1 MRITG
6 RIPKEIPIVLIGSDL
21 DGKVFSEPTNTVL
34 LSLHGAGI
42 VSHHKLSPEQELIL
56 RCPDRNAETAV
67 RIVGQM
73 GASNG
78 VYTYGLAFVDPHL
91 NFWTA
96 EFPPLT
102 PAEIEQGLVSLA
114 CSSCKTIEKL
124 DNSSPEAVLLAANKS
139 LLRFCK
145 HCGFSTLWKPA
156 AAVVAA
162 NPEVIPLSENPA
174 APSSPVPAP
183 LSPSARSQSPSAY
196 SSPFSAPVQPS
207 LQDLA
212 TSQSA
217 AFHASSAHP
226 EPGKEPRATVLT
238 LPPPARGHDA
248 PRVERRKH
256 PRAKVTYSALVRH
269 PERGDDIVQCEDMS
283 RGGLRFKSK
292 KQYYER
298 SLIEIAVPYVA
309 GQTLIFAPAQIV
321 SAVELPAE
329 KLYRY
334 GVAYLNRPKPTS
346 HSF

>member
-1 MRITG
+1 VRITG

-34 LSLHGAGI
+34 LSFHGAGI
-42 VSHHKLSPEQELIL
+42 VSRHKLSPEQELIL
-56 RCPDRNAETAV
+56 RCPDRSAETAI

-78 VYTYGLAFVDPHL
+78 VYTYGLAFVDPQL

-114 CSSCKTIEKL
+114 CSSCKAVEKM
-124 DNSSPEAVLLAANKS
+124 DNSSIDAGLLASKKGV
-139 LLRFCK
+139 LRPCK

-156 AAVVAA
+156 SIAAPAA
-162 NPEVIPLSENPA
+162 NPDILPFSENPS
-174 APSSPVPAP
+174 APSSPVPP
-183 LSPSARSQSPSAY
+183 QLSRSADAQNPSAY
-196 SSPFSAPVQPS
+196 SSPISAPLQPS
-207 LQDLA
+207 LQDPA
-212 TSQSA
+212 ASQS
-217 AFHASSAHP
+217 SVYR
-226 EPGKEPRATVLT
+226 EPQATVLT
-238 LPPPARGHDA
+238 LPPPAREDHA

-256 PRAKVTYSALVRH
+256 PRAKVSYSALVRH

-292 KQYYER
+292 QQYYER
-298 SLIEIAVPYVA
+298 SLIEISVPYVP
-309 GQTLIFAPAQIV
+309 GQTLIFVPAQIV

-329 KLYRY
+329 KLFRY
-334 GVAYLNRPKPTS
+334 GVAYLQRPKPTT

>member
-42 VSHHKLSPEQELIL
+42 VSRHKLSPEQELIL
-56 RCPDRNAETAV
+56 RCPDRNAETPV

-78 VYTYGLAFVDPHL
+78 VYTYGLAFVDPQL

-102 PAEIEQGLVSLA
+102 PAEIEQALVSLA
-114 CSSCKTIEKL
+114 CSSCKTVEKM
-124 DNSSPEAVLLAANKS
+124 DKSSPEAGLLAANKS

-156 AAVVAA
+156 PAVVAA

-174 APSSPVPAP
+174 APSSPVPA
-183 LSPSARSQSPSAY
+183 SPSFSLAPPAPSTY

-217 AFHASSAHP
+217 AYH
-226 EPGKEPRATVLT
+226 EPRATVLT
-238 LPPPARGHDA
+238 LPPPARVHEA
-248 PRVERRKH
+248 PRVDRRQH
-256 PRAKVTYSALVRH
+256 PRAKVSYSALVRH
-269 PERGDDIVQCEDMS
+269 PERGDDIVTCEDMS

-292 KQYYER
+292 KVYY
-298 SLIEIAVPYVA
+298 
-309 GQTLIFAPAQIV
+309 
-321 SAVELPAE
+321 
-329 KLYRY
+329 
-334 GVAYLNRPKPTS
+334 
-346 HSF
+346 

>member
-6 RIPKEIPIVLIGSDL
+6 RIPKEIPILLIGSDL

-42 VSHHKLSPEQELIL
+42 VSRHKLSPEQELIL
-56 RCPDRNAETAV
+56 RCPDRNAETAI

-78 VYTYGLAFVDPHL
+78 VYTYGLAFVDPQL

-102 PAEIEQGLVSLA
+102 PAEIEQSLVSLV
-114 CSSCKTIEKL
+114 CSSCKTVDKL
-124 DNSSPEAVLLAANKS
+124 NKSSSEAGLLAANKS

-156 AAVVAA
+156 SAVAAVS
-162 NPEVIPLSENPA
+162 NPDVLPFSENPL
-174 APSSPVPAP
+174 APSSPVPP
-183 LSPSARSQSPSAY
+183 PPSFSPVPTPSTY
-196 SSPFSAPVQPS
+196 SSPFSMPVQPS

-217 AFHASSAHP
+217 AYHASP
-226 EPGKEPRATVLT
+226 EPRSEPRAAVLT
-238 LPPPARGHDA
+238 LPPPARVQEA
-248 PRVERRKH
+248 PRVERRQH
-256 PRAKVTYSALVRH
+256 PRAKVNYSALVRH
-269 PERGDDIVQCEDMS
+269 PERGDDIVTCEDMS

-292 KQYYER
+292 KQYFER
-298 SLIEIAVPYVA
+298 SLIEIAVPYVQ

-321 SAVELPAE
+321 SAVELPDE
-329 KLYRY
+329 KLFRY
-334 GVAYLNRPKPTS
+334 GVAYLNRPKPAP

>member
-56 RCPDRNAETAV
+56 RCPDRNAETAI

-78 VYTYGLAFVDPHL
+78 VYTYGLAFVDPQL

-114 CSSCKTIEKL
+114 CSS
-124 DNSSPEAVLLAANKS
+124 EAVLLAANKS

-162 NPEVIPLSENPA
+162 NPEVIPFSENPA

-183 LSPSARSQSPSAY
+183 LSPSARPQSPSAY

-217 AFHASSAHP
+217 AYH
-226 EPGKEPRATVLT
+226 EPRATVLT

-248 PRVERRKH
+248 PRVDRRKH
-256 PRAKVTYSALVRH
+256 PRAKVRYSALVRH